1 LIDCKETVRVGVEG
15 SPRAV
20 LAVLEYI
27 LIPKYTNFYG
37 KNAGGNAGTLKR
49 GSRHG
54 ASRMEDLVDKLV
66 SNMESSFEG
75 HTVDALVLTGDEGR
89 DKLR

>member
-1 LIDCKETVRVGVEG
+1 MPVETPAELYGRTGAI
-15 SPRAV
+15 PR
-20 LAVLEYI
+20 
-27 LIPKYTNFYG
+27 PPF
-37 KNAGGNAGTLKR
+37 
-49 GSRHG
+49 
-54 ASRMEDLVDKLV
+54 DKLV

>member
-1 LIDCKETVRVGVEG
+1 
-15 SPRAV
+15 
-20 LAVLEYI
+20 
-27 LIPKYTNFYG
+27 
-37 KNAGGNAGTLKR
+37 
-49 GSRHG
+49 
-54 ASRMEDLVDKLV
+54 MEDLVDKLV

>member
-1 LIDCKETVRVGVEG
+1 MIDCKETVRAGVEG

-37 KNAGGNAGTLKR
+37 KNAGGDAGVVEKR
-49 GSRHG
+49 LPSR
-54 ASRMEDLVDKLV
+54 RKPD
-66 SNMESSFEG
+66 
-75 HTVDALVLTGDEGR
+75 GR
-89 DKLR
+89 PR